1 MRKVVLFIFCL
12 MSLVGFWIGLDITPT
27 DVWNWGLNDFLKHW
41 FWFSLPLI
49 VMITMIVMWIYN
61 ICFRSK

>member
-12 MSLVGFWIGLDITPT
+12 MSLVGFWIGLDITLT
-27 DVWNWGLNDFLKHW
+27 DVWDWNLRDFLKHW

-49 VMITMIVMWIYN
+49 VMITMIVMLIYN
-61 ICFRSK
+61 ICFRRK